1 MEMKQEEIEFIEKS
15 IEALDLKKY
24 EWCSELIPVL
34 PGTVE
39 TIIHEMEKATLTYT
53 KCYVALDRTYHR
65 LVYEAQHNKL
75 K

>member
-1 MEMKQEEIEFIEKS
+1 MKQEEIEFVEKS
-15 IEALDLKKY
+15 IETLDLNKY
-24 EWCSELIPVL
+24 YWCSELISVL

-53 KCYVALDRTYHR
+53 KCYVALERTYQR
-65 LVYEAQHNKL
+65 LVHDAQHNKL

>member
-1 MEMKQEEIEFIEKS
+1 MKQEEIEFVEKS

-34 PGTVE
+34 PATVE
-39 TIIHEMEKATLTYT
+39 AIIHEMDKAALTYT
-53 KCYVALDRTYHR
+53 KCYAVLERTYQR
-65 LVYEAQHNKL
+65 LVHDAQQNKL